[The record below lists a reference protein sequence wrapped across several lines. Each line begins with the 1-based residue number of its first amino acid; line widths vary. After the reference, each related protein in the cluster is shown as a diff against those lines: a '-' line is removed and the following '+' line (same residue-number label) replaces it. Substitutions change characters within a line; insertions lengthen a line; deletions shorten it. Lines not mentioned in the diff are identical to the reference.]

1 MGDHGPRGIQNIFW
15 ELYILKVGI
24 AWEKQEGEMVGA
36 EWESTELLQLDTEVK
51 TTTSEEDY

>member
-1 MGDHGPRGIQNIFW
+1 MGEHGPRGIQNIFW

-36 EWESTELLQLDTEVK
+36 EWDGV
-51 TTTSEEDY
+51 Y

>member
-1 MGDHGPRGIQNIFW
+1 MLSAWIHRGQTLHSKSMGDHGPRGIQNIFW

-36 EWESTELLQLDTEVK
+36 EWDGV
-51 TTTSEEDY
+51 Y

>member
-36 EWESTELLQLDTEVK
+36 E
-51 TTTSEEDY
+51 